1 MPVGV
6 EERKEADADTDLA
19 GAVEPIST
27 PSRAPSGLE
36 APLTWRQVTTARP
49 RPLVPRSGSIAK
61 AMGFWS
67 TATRP
72 GASVPTG
79 LAVSGVRSMVETV
92 FEPVLVTTATPEVP
106 TAWPVY
112 ASLGRTAIPV
122 GVSPVAMVLMV

>member
-6 EERKEADADTDLA
+6 EERNEVEAEAERI
-19 GAVEPIST
+19 GVVEPMST

-49 RPLVPRSGSIAK
+49 RPLVPRSGSIAT

-67 TATRP
+67 TATVP
-72 GASVPTG
+72 GVRVPMG

-92 FEPVLVTTATPEVP
+92 FELVLAMTAS
-106 TAWPVY
+106 WVY
-112 ASLGRTAIPV
+112 
-122 GVSPVAMVLMV
+122 